1 MEIFAMN
8 FIFITRRPTPPL
20 FLGGAEIT
28 HNYLAE
34 KLAKRGH
41 CVYFIGSLDDPNF
54 PTTERYNYYYSTL
67 KNNKFVNFVSQTP
80 EEIIYEYKGIKCLV
94 NSQSNLVSNFHN
106 LLISMPNIAAIITS
120 MEGCSEFIK
129 IAKSKGIY
137 TIGWLHSSNQEGLEA
152 LKGFPDLLLST
163 SEFIKQKSLKYSHCV
178 NSVFYPAFDKLGYTP
193 TAGKFLTFIN
203 PVKEKG
209 ADFILKLAQSLPE
222 EHFICVE
229 GWYKNKEFCS
239 QMLSNMTYFPP
250 QFNMDKIWKKTRI
263 LLVPSNVPEAF
274 GRVIVEANLHGI
286 PVIAHNVGGIP
297 EAMNGAGILQNSLNI
312 KDWIQSIKIID
323 NDKNAYKL
331 KAITA
336 AQKFTRDVVT
346 EFLFLCG
353 SFNSK

>member
-34 KLAKRGH
+34 KLAKQGH
-41 CVYFIGSLDDPNF
+41 SVYFIGSLDDPNF

-67 KNNKFVNFVSQTP
+67 KNNKFVNFVSLTP

-94 NSQSNLVSNFHN
+94 NSQSNLVSYFHN
-106 LLISMPNIAAIITS
+106 LLISIPNITAIITS
-120 MEGCSEFIK
+120 MEGCSKFIK
-129 IAKSKGIY
+129 IAKSKSIY
-137 TIGWLHSSNQEGLEA
+137 TIGWLHSSNLEGLEA

-163 SEFIKQKSLKYSHCV
+163 SEFIKQEALKYSHCV
-178 NSVFYPAFDKLGYTP
+178 NSVFYPAFDKLGFISTS
-193 TAGKFLTFIN
+193 GKFLTFIN

-239 QMLSNMTYFPP
+239 KMLSNMTYFQP
-250 QFNMDKIWKKTRI
+250 QFNMDNIWKETRI
-263 LLVPSNVPEAF
+263 LLVPSNVPEAL
-274 GRVIVEANLHGI
+274 GRVIVEANLRGI
-286 PVIAHNVGGIP
+286 PVIAHNVGGIS
-297 EAMNGAGILQNSLNI
+297 EAMNGAGILQNSLKI

-323 NDKNAYKL
+323 NDKNTYKL
-331 KAITA
+331 KAIIA
-336 AQKFTRDVVT
+336 AQKFTRDIVA
-346 EFLFLCG
+346 EFLSLCG

>member
-1 MEIFAMN
+1 MN

-41 CVYFIGSLDDPNF
+41 SVYFIGSLDDPNF

-67 KNNKFVNFVSQTP
+67 KNNKFVNFISQTP

-106 LLISMPNIAAIITS
+106 LLISIPNIAAIITS

-178 NSVFYPAFDKLGYTP
+178 NSVFYPAFDKLDYTP
-193 TAGKFLTFIN
+193 TVGKF
-203 PVKEKG
+203 
-209 ADFILKLAQSLPE
+209 
-222 EHFICVE
+222 
-229 GWYKNKEFCS
+229 
-239 QMLSNMTYFPP
+239 
-250 QFNMDKIWKKTRI
+250 
-263 LLVPSNVPEAF
+263 
-274 GRVIVEANLHGI
+274 
-286 PVIAHNVGGIP
+286 
-297 EAMNGAGILQNSLNI
+297 
-312 KDWIQSIKIID
+312 
-323 NDKNAYKL
+323 
-331 KAITA
+331 
-336 AQKFTRDVVT
+336 
-346 EFLFLCG
+346 
-353 SFNSK
+353 

>member
-1 MEIFAMN
+1 MN

-34 KLAKRGH
+34 KLVKRGH
-41 CVYFIGSLDDPNF
+41 DVYFIGSLDDPNF

-67 KNNKFVNFVSQTP
+67 KNNKFVNFISQTP
-80 EEIIYEYKGIKCLV
+80 KEIIYEYKGIKCLLY
-94 NSQSNLVSNFHN
+94 SQSNIVSNFHN
-106 LLISMPNIAAIITS
+106 MLISISNIAAIITS
-120 MEGCSEFIK
+120 MERCSEFIK

-137 TIGWLHSSNQEGLEA
+137 TIGWLHSCNQEGLEA
-152 LKGFPDLLLST
+152 LKGLPDLLLST
-163 SEFIKQKSLKYSHCV
+163 SQFIKQESQKYSHSV
-178 NSVFYPAFDKLGYTP
+178 NSVFYPAFDNPNFTP
-193 TAGKFLTFIN
+193 VTGKFLTFIN

-222 EHFICVE
+222 EQFICVE

-239 QMLSNMTYFPP
+239 KMLSNMTYFPP

-274 GRVIVEANLHGI
+274 GRVIVEANLRGI
-286 PVIAHNVGGIP
+286 PVIAHNVGGIS

-336 AQKFTRDVVT
+336 AQKFTRDIVT
-346 EFLFLCG
+346 EFLSICG
-353 SFNSK
+353 SFNSKQFRKF

>member
-1 MEIFAMN
+1 MN

-34 KLAKRGH
+34 KLAKQEHG
-41 CVYFIGSLDDPNF
+41 VYFIGSLDDPNF

-67 KNNKFVNFVSQTP
+67 KNNKSVNFVSQTL

-106 LLISMPNIAAIITS
+106 LLISIPNIAAIITS

-129 IAKSKGIY
+129 IAKSKRIY
-137 TIGWLHSSNQEGLEA
+137 TIGWLHSSNKEGLEA

-163 SEFIKQKSLKYSHCV
+163 SKFIKQESIKYSHCV
-178 NSVFYPAFDKLGYTP
+178 NSVFYPAFDKLDFTP
-193 TAGKFLTFIN
+193 TLGKFLTFIN

-209 ADFILKLAQSLPE
+209 ADFILKLAQALPE

-239 QMLSNMTYFPP
+239 KMLSNMTYFQP

-274 GRVIVEANLHGI
+274 GRVIVEANLRGI
-286 PVIAHNVGGIP
+286 PVIAHNVGGVS
-297 EAMNGAGILQNSLNI
+297 EAMNGAGILQNSLKI

-336 AQKFTRDVVT
+336 AQKFTRDIVA
-346 EFLFLCG
+346 EFLSICG